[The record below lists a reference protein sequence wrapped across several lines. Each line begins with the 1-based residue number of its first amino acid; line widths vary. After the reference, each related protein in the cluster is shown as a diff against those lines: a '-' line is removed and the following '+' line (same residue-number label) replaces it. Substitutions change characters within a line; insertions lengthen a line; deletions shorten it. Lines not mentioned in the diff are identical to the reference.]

1 MRRRKVRL
9 IGYNSVVTRFPVE
22 SKSSTLL
29 WLWGANV
36 PGNES
41 TRERKFHVTFALGS
55 ESSWERKFQ
64 GTKVPENESSRERMF
79 QGAKVP
85 GSEGP
90 TYGTFVLGTD
100 SRRGNESSIIRY
112 AVQKTGPRLTVSP
125 HSHPLHHRVSTKP
138 RSHRILPPWIEPSW
152 LAKPSN
158 VVCTRE
164 CMESQ

>member
-1 MRRRKVRL
+1 MFQGTK
-9 IGYNSVVTRFPVE
+9 
-22 SKSSTLL
+22 
-29 WLWGANV
+29 V

-41 TRERKFHVTFALGS
+41 SMSLSLSGAKVPGS
-55 ESSWERKFQ
+55 ESSM

-138 RSHRILPPWIEPSW
+138 RSHRILPP
-152 LAKPSN
+152 
-158 VVCTRE
+158 
-164 CMESQ
+164 